1 MEQLQ
6 ATQHHKVS
14 DWYYTKING
23 AISFVSPA
31 FVGSISD
38 PKLTRSSGLI
48 SKLQGK
54 DNISVMA
61 DRGFTIQD
69 QLKSIGVGLN
79 IPPFLDGKEQLT
91 AN

>member
-1 MEQLQ
+1 M
-6 ATQHHKVS
+6 
-14 DWYYTKING
+14 
-23 AISFVSPA
+23 
-31 FVGSISD
+31 GSISD

-91 AN
+91 AS